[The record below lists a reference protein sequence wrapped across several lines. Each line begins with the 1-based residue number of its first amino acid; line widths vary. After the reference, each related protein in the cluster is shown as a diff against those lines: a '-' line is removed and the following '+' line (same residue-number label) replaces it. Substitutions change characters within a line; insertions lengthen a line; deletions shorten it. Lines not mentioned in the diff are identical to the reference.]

1 MTRRPRAGRVLLPPT
16 RLATLEDVE
25 IDIAREHLP
34 HGVTVRVQ
42 VRLSGREANR
52 LFLSG
57 DSLIQL
63 PLEGVLPG
71 VEKAPIPRMTIFL
84 SELAGTRDGLTF
96 TFADDAAAES
106 FGASIRTQI
115 ETALEES

>member
-16 RLATLEDVE
+16 RLATLENVE
-25 IDIAREHLP
+25 IDIAREQLP
-34 HGVTVRVQ
+34 HGVRVRVQ

-63 PLEGVLPG
+63 PMEGVLPDA
-71 VEKAPIPRMTIFL
+71 EKAPIPRMTIFL
-84 SELAGTRDGLTF
+84 SELAGTRDGLTL
-96 TFADDAAAES
+96 TFADDATAES
-106 FGASIRTQI
+106 SGASIRAQI
-115 ETALEES
+115 ETALEET